1 MEREKKKV
9 RIKMNLFEMV
19 KNKYHN
25 LKLFLLTR
33 AKVGNVYRYDR
44 KCYII
49 IGFNPCINFIR
60 LQEMDFPFGIW
71 DIRTDYFRRHYK
83 RVSKLE
89 EILIKNRF
97 KGENI

>member
-1 MEREKKKV
+1 MEKEKKKV
-9 RIKMNLFEMV
+9 RIKKDLFEMI

-33 AKVGNVYRYDR
+33 ARVGNVCRYGE
-44 KCYII
+44 KYYII
-49 IGFNPCINFIR
+49 IGFNPYINFIR
-60 LQEMDFPFGIW
+60 LQEIDFPFGIW
-71 DIRTDYFRRHYK
+71 DIRTDYFRRYYK

-97 KGENI
+97 KGENT